1 MGARVLLVDR
11 SGEEPRLLMMRGHD
25 PHQPSR
31 SFWFTPGGGREGD
44 ETPRAAAVREL
55 AEETGWIL
63 EEHELEGP
71 VWVRT
76 AVFDFA
82 SMPYSQTE
90 DIFVASLADA
100 ERRDR
105 ADAAWTPQEQ
115 EALDELA
122 WMSRGELVADGREV
136 FPATLLDDWSVF
148 LEWDGATVHMGEV
161 DE

>member
-1 MGARVLLVDR
+1 
-11 SGEEPRLLMMRGHD
+11 MMRGHD
-25 PHQPSR
+25 PHQPAR

-55 AEETGWIL
+55 AEETGWVL
-63 EEHELEGP
+63 EERELVGP

-90 DIFVASLADA
+90 DIFVADLADA

-115 EALDELA
+115 EALDEVTWFTRA
-122 WMSRGELVADGREV
+122 ELISDGREV
-136 FPATLLDDWSVF
+136 FPLTLLDDWSAF
-148 LEWDGATVHMGEV
+148 LEWDGETVHMGEV